1 MESNNKTILIIGG
14 NSDIGKA
21 IAVEYAK
28 QGYNL
33 YLTSRNIDDA
43 FSLSKD
49 LNIRFGVNV
58 INYELDVLDFES
70 HSVFYKKLDQKP
82 VGVICCVGYLDEQV
96 KSQKM
101 WAESLKSI
109 QTNFTGLVSI
119 LNIVA
124 EDFEKR
130 QSGFII
136 GISSVA
142 GERGRQS
149 NYIYG
154 SSKSA
159 FTIYLNGLRN
169 RLFSSNVHV
178 LTVKPGFVYTKMT
191 HHLNLPKL
199 LTAEPSKI
207 AKDIIKAQQ
216 KEKNILYSLWFWKW
230 IMLII
235 KNIPEQI
242 FKKMKL

>member
-1 MESNNKTILIIGG
+1 MESNTILIIGA

-21 IAVEYAK
+21 LAEEYAK
-28 QGYNL
+28 KGYKL
-33 YLTSRNIDDA
+33 YLTSRNSEDI
-43 FSLSKD
+43 FSLTKD
-49 LNIRFGVNV
+49 LNIRFGVKV
-58 INYELDVLDFES
+58 ISYELDVLDFDS
-70 HSVFYKKLDQKP
+70 HQKFYQNIKLKP
-82 VGVICCVGYLDEQV
+82 IGIISCVGYLDEQV
-96 KSQKM
+96 KSQTS
-101 WAESLKSI
+101 WTECLKSI

-119 LNIVA
+119 INIIA

-130 QSGFII
+130 QSGFIV

-149 NYIYG
+149 NYIYA

-159 FTIYLNGLRN
+159 FTTYLDGLRN
-169 RLFSSNVHV
+169 RLFASNVHV

-199 LTAEPSKI
+199 LTANPSKV
-207 AKDIIKAQQ
+207 AQDIVKAQQ
-216 KEKNILYSLWFWKW
+216 KKKNILYTLWFWKL

>member
-1 MESNNKTILIIGG
+1 MESDNKIILIIGG
-14 NSDIGKA
+14 SSDIGKA

-28 QGYNL
+28 KGYNL
-33 YLTSRNIDDA
+33 YLTSRNKEDLL
-43 FSLSKD
+43 SLSKD
-49 LNIRFGVNV
+49 INIRFGVNV
-58 INYELDVLDFES
+58 DTFELDILNFNAHEL
-70 HSVFYKKLDQKP
+70 FYQKLKQKP
-82 VGVICCVGYLDEQV
+82 FGVISCVGYLDEQA
-96 KSQKM
+96 KSQTD
-101 WAESLKSI
+101 WPECLRSI

-119 LNIVA
+119 INIVA

-130 QSGFII
+130 QKGFIV

-159 FTIYLNGLRN
+159 YTTYLNGLRN
-169 RLFSSNVHV
+169 RLSATNIHV

-191 HHLNLPKL
+191 HHLNLPKI
-199 LTAEPSKI
+199 LTANPSKV
-207 AKDIIKAQQ
+207 AKDIIMAQE
-216 KEKNILYSLWFWKW
+216 KRKNILYTLWFWKW
-230 IMLII
+230 IMLVI